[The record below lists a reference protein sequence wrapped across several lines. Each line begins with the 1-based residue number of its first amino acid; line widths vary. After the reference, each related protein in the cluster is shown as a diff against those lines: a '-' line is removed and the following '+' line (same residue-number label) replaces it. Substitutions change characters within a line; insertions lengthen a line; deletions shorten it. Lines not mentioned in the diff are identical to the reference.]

1 MISTFDMKKLFVS
14 LLAAALTL
22 NAQEGPKKPQTGGPD
37 PVPPHLRPERPK
49 LTEEQK
55 QQRAALV
62 QKYDIN
68 KNGKLDPEERK
79 NIKEEDRKLLRPPGG
94 RRGPGGPEGPGPGK
108 EKPKHK
114 KD

>member
-1 MISTFDMKKLFVS
+1 MKKLFVS
-14 LLAAALTL
+14 LLAATSLMAV
-22 NAQEGPKKPQTGGPD
+22 AQA
-37 PVPPHLRPERPK
+37 PVPGNPPPPREERQRPK

-62 QKYDIN
+62 QKYDAN

-79 NIKEEDRKLLRPPGG
+79 NISEEDRKLLRPPGG

>member
-1 MISTFDMKKLFVS
+1 MKKLFVS
-14 LLAAALTL
+14 LLAATSLMAV
-22 NAQEGPKKPQTGGPD
+22 AQA
-37 PVPPHLRPERPK
+37 PVPGNPPPPREERPRPK

-62 QKYDIN
+62 QKYDVN

-79 NIKEEDRKLLRPPGG
+79 NISEEDRKLLRPPGG